1 MWCCCLCIDAW
12 LKGLVLHVSL
22 THQLPTGTEGNG
34 WLLTSFSLSFY
45 FTRLSLVVTAYTG
58 SRFYCTT
65 FAPKKYYQHI
75 LFEKSYFEK
84 VNEMDCYILLSALT
98 SPSQCPAP
106 LTISLLSP
114 FVTISPVHPL
124 FHFTPVP
131 TSFYTLC
138 FSGCQCCTSCRW
150 YHVSEAVVP
159 GFSSQILT
167 HFGYPKPLGPA
178 TIVNL
183 VFKQP
188 LCQKCMKIYR

>member
-114 FVTISPVHPL
+114 FLLCTHCFTSPLSPPL
-124 FHFTPVP
+124 FTRFA
-131 TSFYTLC
+131 F
-138 FSGCQCCTSCRW
+138 Q
-150 YHVSEAVVP
+150 AVNVAHLADD
-159 GFSSQILT
+159 I
-167 HFGYPKPLGPA
+167 
-178 TIVNL
+178 
-183 VFKQP
+183 
-188 LCQKCMKIYR
+188 M